1 MRLAIISEGVGCWP
15 LYAAQSLRL
24 FEQQGIEVEV
34 TLTRSSAR
42 QIEAL
47 VRGDYDVG
55 FQQSDHIVRAVER
68 GADLFAFMASGHE
81 PRLSLMAAPAIGSI
95 GELRGRTLAVD
106 GARSGY
112 ALLLRRLLAA
122 HGLCESDYTLAECG
136 GSRERFEALSRGQA
150 CASLLNPPFDERL
163 AAAGFRSLGT
173 IAQFFPDYPGPVAAA
188 RRAWA
193 RAHEPELIGFI
204 RAFEAA
210 FCWLHEPS
218 NREAA
223 IAVLVQRIG
232 ADPAQASAA
241 YEQFVARPR
250 PRLVPQR
257 LRPVIEA
264 VWESEGFAAPPGAPE
279 KYTDLSYFR
288 KAKEGP
294 DGSRSRGA

>member
-1 MRLAIISEGVGCWP
+1 MLRPENRDVRLAVISEGVGYWP
-15 LYAAQSLRL
+15 LYAAQAQRL
-24 FEQQGIEVEV
+24 FERQGIAVEV
-34 TLTRSSAR
+34 TLTRSSTR
-42 QIEAL
+42 QLEAL
-47 VRGDYDVG
+47 ARGDYDIG

-68 GADLFAFMASGHE
+68 GSDLFAFMASGHE
-81 PRLSLMAAPAIGSI
+81 PRLSLMAAPSI
-95 GELRGRTLAVD
+95 SSIEALRGGTLAVD
-106 GARSGY
+106 GTRSGY

-122 HGLCESDYTLAECG
+122 HGLRESDYTLAEFG
-136 GSRERFEALSRGQA
+136 GSRERFEALCGGRA
-150 CASLLNPPFDERL
+150 CASFLNPPFDERL

-210 FCWLHEPS
+210 FDWLHERS

-232 ADPAQASAA
+232 ADTAEAAAA
-241 YEQFVARPR
+241 YERFVARPR
-250 PRLVPQR
+250 PQLVPQR

-279 KYTDLSYFR
+279 KYIDLSYFR
-288 KAKEGP
+288 KAAG
-294 DGSRSRGA
+294 